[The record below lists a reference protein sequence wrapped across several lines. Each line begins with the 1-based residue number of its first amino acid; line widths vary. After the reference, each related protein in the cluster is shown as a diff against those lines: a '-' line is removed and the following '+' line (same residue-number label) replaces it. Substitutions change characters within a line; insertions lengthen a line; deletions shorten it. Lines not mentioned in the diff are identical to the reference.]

1 MFLSLTLNLNWL
13 NNVDSFEATFAS
25 AEERKAK
32 LQQWN
37 FDCSCEVGS
46 HLCIMFL
53 IFVFCSQPVWSY
65 SLIWL
70 PGLRSASS
78 TACRKWQKSKS
89 NCSSPPTYSSLYG
102 FLEGNWTLRYD
113 ILQGVRSQRYFSVI
127 FALLFAQFFALCFA
141 IRKYCNVQCAM
152 FSLV

>member
-1 MFLSLTLNLNWL
+1 MLTALRRHFPLL
-13 NNVDSFEATFAS
+13 RR
-25 AEERKAK
+25 ERQSYNSGTLIA
-32 LQQWN
+32 LVR
-37 FDCSCEVGS
+37 SV
-46 HLCIMFL
+46 L
-53 IFVFCSQPVWSY
+53 IFVLCFSSLYILCSQPVRSY

-113 ILQGVRSQRYFSVI
+113 ILQGYYNYFCKVDRALGAASAKVELMRQLKLGMETTMPS
-127 FALLFAQFFALCFA
+127 ALLE
-141 IRKYCNVQCAM
+141 VD
-152 FSLV
+152 